1 MLIER
6 GLVEQ
11 AGRAEVLG
19 RPMTFRTTE
28 LFLEYFGL
36 KDLEDLP
43 SADELR
49 RIPVEKPPGL
59 NTSDPELDTADDAD
73 SGADTD
79 EESEDNDPDEKC
91 DVDDADDASDADDDE
106 EDAFDEDD
114 DEDWES
120 DEDENVEEE
129 EESSAGNG
137 FDDDAELE
145 NDPSRN

>member
-1 MLIER
+1 MGVSVDGVLKVLIER

-43 SADELR
+43 AADELAKESPWRNR
-49 RIPVEKPPGL
+49 RDSTPAIPSWIPPM
-59 NTSDPELDTADDAD
+59 TSD

-79 EESEDNDPDEKC
+79 EESE
-91 DVDDADDASDADDDE
+91 
-106 EDAFDEDD
+106 
-114 DEDWES
+114 
-120 DEDENVEEE
+120 
-129 EESSAGNG
+129 
-137 FDDDAELE
+137 
-145 NDPSRN
+145 